1 MSKMMSAAVIA
12 VMAFGGSAMAKP
24 GSTTVAAGDLKW
36 ADVPGFT
43 GVHLAPAEGDPN
55 KGAAHFF
62 MKFDKGF
69 TAPDHHHTADHY
81 VTVISG
87 TMIMTIDGKEQKFGP
102 GSYFSFTGKKVH
114 ATKCDAASD
123 CVIEIDARGKW
134 DVVPEKAAAKPA
146 DAKPAAGDKK
156 PADAKPAAGDKKPAD
171 AKPAT
176 K

>member
-1 MSKMMSAAVIA
+1 MSKVLSAALFA
-12 VMAFGGSAMAKP
+12 VMAVSGSAIAKP
-24 GSTTVAAGDLKW
+24 GGTVMAAGDLKW

-69 TAPDHHHTADHY
+69 SAPEHHHTADHY

-87 TMIMTIDGKEQKFGP
+87 TMIMTIDGKEVKLGP

-114 ATKCDAASD
+114 STKCDAASD

-134 DVVPEKAAAKPA
+134 DVVPEKAPAKPA
-146 DAKPAAGDKK
+146 GTDKK
-156 PADAKPAAGDKKPAD
+156 PADA